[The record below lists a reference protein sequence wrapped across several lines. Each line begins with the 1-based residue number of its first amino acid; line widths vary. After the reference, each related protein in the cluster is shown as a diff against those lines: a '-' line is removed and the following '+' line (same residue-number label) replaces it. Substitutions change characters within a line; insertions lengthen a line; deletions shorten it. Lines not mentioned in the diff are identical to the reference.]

1 LILDMHCHLDR
12 YRDPAKVAS
21 EAARAGVNIVAVTN
35 LPSHFQ
41 QGQTPAAA
49 LKNVRLSLGLHPLL
63 APHSASEK
71 ALFAQLASA
80 TSYIGEVGL
89 DFSKEG
95 VVTKASQ
102 IESFDLV
109 LGLIAKQGK
118 VISIHSREAE
128 EAVLQRLKLGRIET
142 AVFHWFS
149 GLESTLI
156 QVIDTGH
163 YLSVNGAMLASKR
176 MRPLIARLPKSCLLL
191 ETDGPYTKTGST
203 PARPAHLRRVMADL
217 ATLWNCSS
225 GDVEYELTM
234 NFRTL
239 LSRLEADK
247 ALKGEST

>member
-1 LILDMHCHLDR
+1 MHCHLDR
-12 YRDPAKVAS
+12 YRDPAKVAG
-21 EAARAGVNIVAVTN
+21 EAAKAGVSIIAVTN

-41 QGQTPAAA
+41 QGRTPVAA

-95 VVTKASQ
+95 VATKTAQ
-102 IESFDLV
+102 IESFEHV
-109 LGLIAKQGK
+109 LKVIEKQGK
-118 VISIHSREAE
+118 VISIHSRGAE

-149 GLESTLI
+149 GPESTLV
-156 QVIDTGH
+156 QVVASGH
-163 YLSVNGAMLASKR
+163 YVSVNGAMLDSKR
-176 MRPLIARLPKSCLLL
+176 MRPLVASLPKSSLLL

-203 PARPAHLRRVMADL
+203 PARPAHLRQVMAELAVLWDCSPSDAELQL
-217 ATLWNCSS
+217 AT
-225 GDVEYELTM
+225 

-247 ALKGEST
+247 DLNGDPA

>member
-1 LILDMHCHLDR
+1 MHCHLDR

-21 EAARAGVNIVAVTN
+21 EAAKAGVNIIAVTN

-41 QGQTPAAA
+41 QGRTPVAA

-71 ALFAQLASA
+71 ALFVQLASA

-95 VVTKASQ
+95 VATKAAQ
-102 IESFDLV
+102 IESFEHV
-109 LGLIAKQGK
+109 LEVIEKQGK
-118 VISIHSREAE
+118 VISIHSRGAE

-149 GLESTLI
+149 GPESTLI
-156 QVIDTGH
+156 QVVDTGH
-163 YLSVNGAMLASKR
+163 YVSVNGAMLDSKR
-176 MRPLIARLPKSCLLL
+176 MKPLIASLPKSCLLL

-203 PARPAHLRRVMADL
+203 PARPAHLRQVIAEL
-217 ATLWNCSS
+217 AVLWNCSS
-225 GDVEYELTM
+225 SDVELQLAT

-247 ALKGEST
+247 AFKGDPA